1 MRRVQFIIEQTPQNL
16 LPHLP
21 AIQALAD
28 TEKDALGFLPAKAF
42 EEAIARRR
50 LLAAVVSDGEASQLA
65 GFLLYSGVFPNAKVQ
80 QVAAAPAFRK
90 KGAASA
96 LMKALIA
103 ELERV
108 GFLSIRADV
117 ASDLPLALAF
127 YAKHGF
133 ERVRERAGGVARGRK
148 IVIHSRELETDNLF
162 TLASA
167 QNRQPIDMGSRRIN
181 PSETPVFAFDLNV
194 YFDLVRQRDQSANAR
209 RLFGEALG
217 HTIRLAVA
225 DEFVAEL
232 RKTSNSAAADP
243 VLQMALQLPRLP
255 KPDVAELDTL
265 SSHIH
270 DIVFVK
276 AGHKDAG
283 SANARSDA
291 KHVAHAALSKASAFV
306 TRDGPILNARQELF
320 ASFGI
325 DIATVEEVLDLL
337 PFVPSNSNA
346 IQIRGDGFQPK
357 PIDAAALAAYCK
369 EVGVADEVISEF
381 TAGDASNVIHRRHS
395 VQCDGRVVAVGAMVL
410 PLNVD
415 PVARLLVHVRQEQQ
429 DAELFADYL
438 LETLVRTAC
447 EGAAITVE
455 LTHLNGQSIVNRLAA
470 AGGFHRAGNGR
481 SFLKIA
487 VGRPLT
493 ADNWSAV
500 SQQVRRR
507 TGLLLPEDFKA
518 VSGAGDITVQ
528 SPKGTSAKVDAASL
542 ESLLG
547 PTIIVWPG
555 REGVIVPIAR
565 KYADELLGTSNQDN
579 FEFIVN
585 RDAAFLSKRGY
596 VNSPRTAK
604 QMRAGSPIIF
614 YESKREGNGRGAAV
628 AVARIVNSIVVS
640 KSALEPKS
648 DKRLVIDDA
657 EAFSATEDVLL
668 TTFDSLLPFPAPVA
682 LSKLKEFNATGKANL
697 VSAVSLSSEQLT
709 SILTRG
715 WSSGKAR

>member
-1 MRRVQFIIEQTPQNL
+1 MRRVQFVIEQDPQSL
-16 LPHLP
+16 LPHLQ

-50 LLAAVVSDGEASQLA
+50 LLAAVVSDGEAPQLA

-80 QVAAAPAFRK
+80 QIAAAPPFRK

-127 YAKHGF
+127 YAKLGF
-133 ERVRERAGGVARGRK
+133 ERVRERAGGVARGRQ

-167 QNRQPIDMGSRRIN
+167 QNRHPIDISSRRLN
-181 PSETPVFAFDLNV
+181 PSDTPVFAFDLNV

-232 RKTSNSAAADP
+232 RKTSNGASADP

-255 KPDVAELDTL
+255 KPDVAALDTFA
-265 SSHIH
+265 SRIH

-276 AGHKDAG
+276 TGHKDAG
-283 SANARSDA
+283 SANAKSDA

-337 PFVPSNSNA
+337 PFEPSNA
-346 IQIRGDGFQPK
+346 IPIRGDGFQPK
-357 PIDAAALAAYCK
+357 PIAAAALAAYCK
-369 EVGVADEVISEF
+369 EVGVAGELTSEF
-381 TAGDASNVIHRRHS
+381 TAGEASNIICRSVA
-395 VQCDGRVVAVGAMVL
+395 VQCDGRTVAVGAMVL
-410 PLNVD
+410 PRNVD

-455 LTHLNGQSIVNRLAA
+455 LAHLNGQSIVNRLAA
-470 AGGFHRAGNGR
+470 AGGFHRAGNAR
-481 SFLKIA
+481 SLLKIA

-507 TGLLLPEDFKA
+507 TGLVLPESFAA
-518 VSGAGDITVQ
+518 VSGACDIVVQ
-528 SPKGTSAKVDAASL
+528 SPQRTSAKVDAASL

-614 YESKREGNGRGAAV
+614 YESKRDGNGRGAAV

-657 EAFSATEDVLL
+657 DAFSATDDVLL
-668 TTFDSLLPFPAPVA
+668 TTFESLLPFPAPVG

-709 SILTRG
+709 SILTCG

>member
-1 MRRVQFIIEQTPQNL
+1 
-16 LPHLP
+16 
-21 AIQALAD
+21 
-28 TEKDALGFLPAKAF
+28 
-42 EEAIARRR
+42 
-50 LLAAVVSDGEASQLA
+50 
-65 GFLLYSGVFPNAKVQ
+65 
-80 QVAAAPAFRK
+80 
-90 KGAASA
+90 
-96 LMKALIA
+96 
-103 ELERV
+103 
-108 GFLSIRADV
+108 
-117 ASDLPLALAF
+117 
-127 YAKHGF
+127 
-133 ERVRERAGGVARGRK
+133 
-148 IVIHSRELETDNLF
+148 
-162 TLASA
+162 
-167 QNRQPIDMGSRRIN
+167 
-181 PSETPVFAFDLNV
+181 
-194 YFDLVRQRDQSANAR
+194 
-209 RLFGEALG
+209 
-217 HTIRLAVA
+217 
-225 DEFVAEL
+225 
-232 RKTSNSAAADP
+232 
-243 VLQMALQLPRLP
+243 
-255 KPDVAELDTL
+255 
-265 SSHIH
+265 
-270 DIVFVK
+270 
-276 AGHKDAG
+276 
-283 SANARSDA
+283 
-291 KHVAHAALSKASAFV
+291 
-306 TRDGPILNARQELF
+306 
-320 ASFGI
+320 
-325 DIATVEEVLDLL
+325 
-337 PFVPSNSNA
+337 
-346 IQIRGDGFQPK
+346 
-357 PIDAAALAAYCK
+357 
-369 EVGVADEVISEF
+369 
-381 TAGDASNVIHRRHS
+381 
-395 VQCDGRVVAVGAMVL
+395 
-410 PLNVD
+410 
-415 PVARLLVHVRQEQQ
+415 LLVHVRQEQQ